1 MKTVNDLE
9 SDIRSDDSS
18 DDALEALFA
27 RAAPRPLPRPDR
39 EIQIREQVRQA
50 WQRNVRRRAQRRYTL
65 MAIAASVVLVTTVSL
80 LWYQLLPVPADSAA
94 VAMVD
99 KRFGELHIADAS
111 GVPYYPSDG
120 PFALLPGQAI
130 ETGDNSGLAMTWNNG
145 GSLRL
150 DEFTSI
156 SVTAANEIYL
166 QRGRV
171 YFDSDPVTSNASI
184 SRGGAP
190 DILAIRTDHGLVTPL
205 GTRYV
210 TQQLRDS
217 LVVLVRQ
224 GKVSVNGTVNGT
236 GFSANALEGERLLV
250 STGDEPVVVP
260 ADAYGEEWAWIE
272 KTTPAWNAEG
282 RTIFEFLS
290 WVSRESGRPVR
301 FDSPMAE
308 QLARTETLVG
318 YGVVELEPS
327 VALRIVLMTTGL
339 DWAIKDGAVVVS
351 ERQPDVSAV
360 SN

>member
-9 SDIRSDDSS
+9 SDIRSDE
-18 DDALEALFA
+18 ALEALFA
-27 RAAPRPLPRPDR
+27 RAAPRPLPRADR
-39 EIQIREQVRQA
+39 EIEIREQVRLA
-50 WQRNVRRRAQRRYTL
+50 WQRSVRRRQYRRYTL
-65 MAIAASVVLVTTVSL
+65 LAIAASVALVTAVGM
-80 LWYQLLPVPADSAA
+80 LWYQSPLLPPDVGP

-99 KRFGELHIADAS
+99 KRFGDLHIADAS
-111 GVPYYPSDG
+111 GVRFVPSDG

-171 YFDSDPVTSNASI
+171 YFDSDPITSNAAI
-184 SRGGAP
+184 VRGGGP
-190 DILAIRTDHGLVTPL
+190 DVLAIRTDHGLVTPL

-210 TQQLRDS
+210 TQQQRDS

-224 GKVSVNGTVNGT
+224 GKVSVNGT

-282 RTIFEFLS
+282 RTIFEFLD
-290 WVSRESGRPVR
+290 WVSRESGRPIR

-327 VALRIVLMTTGL
+327 VALRIVLMTTDL